1 MHGNAARFINH
12 SCEPNCYSRVINVEG
27 RKHIVIFAL
36 RKIYRGEELTYD
48 YKFPI
53 EDASNKLNCNCGA
66 RRCRR
71 FLNWDIPRMKR
82 GGSCLLVSLN
92 LRWHWIG
99 LGEAVGSPHSR
110 GISHYETGQEYLV
123 VQKWYV
129 DTFMDLK
136 KRRTR
141 TENDVTFE
149 KFLAWYVFTRYFSLW
164 RVQMYSWHGNLTTAV
179 HIVVLVPMTTGH
191 LNQIFKM

>member
-1 MHGNAARFINH
+1 MFRIDDFDVVDATMHGNAARFINH

-71 FLNWDIPRMKR
+71 FLNWAIPHLKGR
-82 GGSCLLVSLN
+82 GSCLLVSLK
-92 LRWHWIG
+92 LRWHWTE
-99 LGEAVGSPHSR
+99 LGEVVGIQRSR
-110 GISHYETGQEYLV
+110 GISHYETGL
-123 VQKWYV
+123 
-129 DTFMDLK
+129 
-136 KRRTR
+136 
-141 TENDVTFE
+141 
-149 KFLAWYVFTRYFSLW
+149 
-164 RVQMYSWHGNLTTAV
+164 
-179 HIVVLVPMTTGH
+179 
-191 LNQIFKM
+191 

>member
-1 MHGNAARFINH
+1 MRKIRGIRFPFLPLQGIGCYMFRIDDFDVVDATMHGNAARFINH

-71 FLNWDIPRMKR
+71 FLN
-82 GGSCLLVSLN
+82 
-92 LRWHWIG
+92 
-99 LGEAVGSPHSR
+99 
-110 GISHYETGQEYLV
+110 
-123 VQKWYV
+123 
-129 DTFMDLK
+129 
-136 KRRTR
+136 
-141 TENDVTFE
+141 
-149 KFLAWYVFTRYFSLW
+149 
-164 RVQMYSWHGNLTTAV
+164 
-179 HIVVLVPMTTGH
+179 
-191 LNQIFKM
+191 